1 MFIRV
6 PNTHLSIALR
16 LDWRFIKKFTTY
28 GYFFPTVS
36 IGLLSRGQSYTP
48 DNKVISGALWRVLS
62 YKLTQTS
69 GGVWTVI
76 LTVSVLVTETISA
89 PQPDFEKKENSSID
103 TLTDD
108 FPSGTD
114 LSFLHQ
120 QHLSY
125 LSDPNKKVEIDD

>member
-6 PNTHLSIALR
+6 QNMHLSIALR
-16 LDWRFIKKFTTY
+16 LDWRFIKKFTTS
-28 GYFFPTVS
+28 GYFFPTVN
-36 IGLLSRGQSYTP
+36 IGLLSYKP
-48 DNKVISGALWRVLS
+48 DNKVICGALWRVLS
-62 YKLTQTS
+62 YKLTRAP

-76 LTVSVLVTETISA
+76 LTVSVLVTGTISA
-89 PQPDFEKKENSSID
+89 PQSDFEKKENSSID
-103 TLTDD
+103 ILTDD
-108 FPSGTD
+108 FLSGTD